1 MRRNLKVIK
10 NLKEQE
16 EGIYLKTEYNDSCDT
31 WISKVERSQIQYN
44 RLMTRNKHQLSS
56 CCL

>member
-1 MRRNLKVIK
+1 MRRNLQVIK

-16 EGIYLKTEYNDSCDT
+16 EDIYLKTEYNDFRNT

>member
-16 EGIYLKTEYNDSCDT
+16 EGIYLKTEYNDSRNT

>member
-1 MRRNLKVIK
+1 MRRNLKIIK
-10 NLKEQE
+10 NLKKQE
-16 EGIYLKTEYNDSCDT
+16 EDIYLKTEYNDFRNT
-31 WISKVERSQIQYN
+31 WISKVERRQIRYN